1 MTEGHQVRADDPDL
15 RLSDVLAHVERGQD
29 VVILR
34 HGRPVARVVPTAPQ
48 PGSARALA
56 AAEALLELRE
66 ELAAEGVV
74 FSREEI
80 RAARDEGRV

>member
-1 MTEGHQVRADDPDL
+1 MTEGHPFRADDPDA
-15 RLSDVLAHVERGQD
+15 RSSDLLAHVERGES

-34 HGRPVARVVPTAPQ
+34 HGKPVVPTAPQ

-56 AAEALLELRE
+56 AAEVLLKSRA

-74 FSREEI
+74 FTQQEI
-80 RAARDEGRV
+80 RAARDEGGA